1 LEAKGFISKTHQSG
15 RPTKFTIVQDKT
27 DRTPLA
33 EMTTPGQNSQGL
45 KRHRTPGRN
54 SQEPLAEL
62 AGKQVINKKQV
73 TNAAVVKDA
82 EGFNVPEGLL
92 AAWEAAFPAVD
103 VRFEI
108 RKAFAWTIANPS
120 KSSKK
125 NHARFLNG
133 WLGRAKPSKPTG
145 TNDPLA
151 YLDHFAGEVLERHG
165 EAWAR
170 CFRDKARELGDV
182 KAARAWL
189 KSEVGKTHAE

>member
-33 EMTTPGQNSQGL
+33 EVVPGQNSQGL
-45 KRHRTPGRN
+45 KRHRTPG
-54 SQEPLAEL
+54 QKGTEPLAEL
-62 AGKQVINKKQV
+62 AGEQVINKKQV

-92 AAWEAAFPAVD
+92 VAWAKAYPAVD
-103 VRFEI
+103 VEAEI
-108 RKAFAWTIANPS
+108 KRAFAWTVANPS
-120 KSSKK
+120 KAPRK
-125 NHARFLNG
+125 NFARFLNG
-133 WLGRAKPSKPTG
+133 WVGRAKPSKPTG

-170 CFRDKARELGDV
+170 RFRDKARELGDV

-189 KSEVGKTHAE
+189 KSEVEKIHAE